1 MSNEINDYKKL
12 TNEHM
17 VRLFSNLFDLKEQK
31 KLLDNQ
37 IKAIEAE
44 YKPMIEKANQE
55 ELYYELPNKQRFNV
69 KRTERKGGWNAKKL
83 EQLFF
88 ETDVEEESY
97 RNKPSVVFTLRVE
110 KGEDNA

>member
-69 KRTERKGGWNAKKL
+69 KRTERKGGWKKGK
-83 EQLFF
+83 
-88 ETDVEEESY
+88 VEEILETYGYSEDEL
-97 RNKPSVVFTLRVE
+97 RNKPTVIFTLRVE
-110 KGEDNA
+110 KREDNE